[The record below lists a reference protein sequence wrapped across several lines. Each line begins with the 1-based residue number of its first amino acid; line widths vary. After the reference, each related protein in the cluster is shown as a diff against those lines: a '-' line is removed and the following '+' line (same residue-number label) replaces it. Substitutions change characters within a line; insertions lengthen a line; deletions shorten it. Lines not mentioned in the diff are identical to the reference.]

1 MKRLVLIDG
10 NAILHR
16 AFHALPP
23 LTTSS
28 GELVNAVF
36 GFMSMLLRVFEELKP
51 EYVAVC
57 FDRKAPTFRK
67 KKFKEYQA
75 QRPAMDQ
82 DLSGQIERVKQVV
95 TTMNIPIFEMDGY
108 EADDII
114 GTLAKQV
121 SDNQKTRK
129 TQRTGK
135 SENQK
140 TGESEEIETI
150 IVTGDRDIMQL
161 VDERTKV
168 FAPAKGGLSDAKL
181 YDAKA
186 VEEKLGVKPEQIP
199 DYKGLV
205 GDSSDNY
212 PGVNGIGPKTAIE
225 LITKYRRLKD
235 IYKNLDEIS
244 PKVAEKLKNDK
255 KNADL
260 SYFLAT
266 IARDA
271 PVKLDLSRCKLTDY
285 DWEKVAELFDELEF
299 RSLITRLPKDIHDFK
314 VKAGKKGAEQTKLFE

>member
-16 AFHALPP
+16 AYHALPP

-36 GFMSMLLRVFEELKP
+36 GFTSMLLRVFEELKP

-75 QRPAMDQ
+75 QRPAMDA

-95 TTMNIPIFEMDGY
+95 TTMNIPIFELDGY

-114 GTLAKQV
+114 GTISKQANEV
-121 SDNQKTRK
+121 
-129 TQRTGK
+129 
-135 SENQK
+135 
-140 TGESEEIETI
+140 ETV

-161 VDERTKV
+161 VDEKTKV
-168 FAPAKGGLSDAKL
+168 FAPVKGGLSDARL
-181 YDAKA
+181 YDEKA
-186 VEEKLGVKPEQIP
+186 VEEKLGVKPSQII

-212 PGVNGIGPKTAIE
+212 PGVSGIGPKTATD
-225 LITKYRRLKD
+225 LISKYGSLEN
-235 IYKNLDEIS
+235 IYKNLQDIS
-244 PKVAEKLKNDK
+244 KSKAEKLKEDK
-255 KNADL
+255 ENADL

-266 IARDA
+266 IVRDA
-271 PVKLDLSRCKLTDY
+271 PVKLDLSKCKLTDY
-285 DWEKVAELFDELEF
+285 DWEKVAELFDSLEF
-299 RSLITRLPKDIHDFK
+299 HSLISRLPKDIHDFSKGK
-314 VKAGKKGAEQTKLFE
+314 VEEKAKKDDRQMSLL

>member
-36 GFMSMLLRVFEELKP
+36 GFTSMLLRVFEELKP

-57 FDRKAPTFRK
+57 FDRPAQTFRQK
-67 KKFKEYQA
+67 KYKEYQA
-75 QRPAMDQ
+75 QRPEMAQ

-95 TTMNIPIFEMDGY
+95 TTMNIPIFELDGY

-114 GTLAKQV
+114 GTISKQAK
-121 SDNQKTRK
+121 DL
-129 TQRTGK
+129 
-135 SENQK
+135 
-140 TGESEEIETI
+140 ETI

-161 VDERTKV
+161 VDEKTKV
-168 FAPAKGGLSDAKL
+168 FAPTKGGLSDAKIFDEKGVL
-181 YDAKA
+181 
-186 VEEKLGVKPEQIP
+186 EKLGVMPSQIP

-212 PGVNGIGPKTAIE
+212 PGVNGIGPKTAID
-225 LITKYRRLKD
+225 LILKYKNLKN
-235 IYKNLDEIS
+235 IYENLDEI
-244 PKVAEKLKNDK
+244 PGKTAEKLKNDK
-255 KNADL
+255 ENADL

-266 IARDA
+266 IVRDA
-271 PVKLDLSRCKLTDY
+271 PVKLELSKCKLTDY

-299 RSLITRLPKDIHDFK
+299 RSLITRLPKDVHNFGK
-314 VKAGKKGAEQTKLFE
+314 GKAEVKKEEKPDNQLSFL

>member
-16 AFHALPP
+16 AYHALPP

-36 GFMSMLLRVFEELKP
+36 GFTSMLLRVFEELKP

-57 FDRKAPTFRK
+57 FDRPAPTFRQ

-95 TTMNIPIFEMDGY
+95 STMNIPIFEMDGF

-114 GTLAKQV
+114 GTISKQAKDV
-121 SDNQKTRK
+121 
-129 TQRTGK
+129 
-135 SENQK
+135 
-140 TGESEEIETI
+140 ETV

-161 VDERTKV
+161 VDEKTKV
-168 FAPAKGGLSDAKL
+168 FAPVKGLSDAKIF
-181 YDAKA
+181 DEKG
-186 VEEKLGVKPEQIP
+186 VFEKLGVMPSQIP

-225 LITKYRRLKD
+225 LITKYKRLKA
-235 IYKNLDEIS
+235 IYENLDEIS

-266 IARDA
+266 IVRDA
-271 PVKLDLSRCKLTDY
+271 PVKLDLSKCLLTDY
-285 DWEKVAELFDELEF
+285 DWEKVAELFDSLEF
-299 RSLITRLPKDIHDFK
+299 RSLISRLPKDVHDFSKGK
-314 VKAGKKGAEQTKLFE
+314 VTEKKEDIKDDRQMSLL